1 MKDAVLLQIG
11 PRLRAARVKQDR
23 TLGDLAAKAG
33 MSVSTLSRL
42 ESGKR
47 QASLE
52 LLLPLTRELRITI
65 DDLIPAEVPD
75 PRIRPVRTMH
85 HGVQTL
91 KLSPP
96 NSPTQ
101 TFRMTYP
108 GRTTMPEQRAHD
120 GFDWIYVL
128 SGQLRLLLGDRDLVL
143 GPGEAAE
150 FDTQVPHAMGSAN
163 GHPVEVLSIFGPDGE
178 RIHTRTAHGD

>member
-1 MKDAVLLQIG
+1 MKDTVLEQIG

-23 TLGDLAAKAG
+23 TLEDLATKTG
-33 MSVSTLSRL
+33 ISVSTLSRL

-52 LLLPLTRELRITI
+52 LLLPLTRELRIGI
-65 DDLIPAEVPD
+65 DDLIPSEVPD
-75 PRIRPVRTMH
+75 PRIRQTRIMH
-85 HGVQTL
+85 HGIQTL

-96 NSPTQ
+96 NSPIQ

-108 GRTTMPEQRAHD
+108 ARTSMAEQRVHD
-120 GFDWIYVL
+120 GYDWVYVL
-128 SGQLRLLLGDRDLVL
+128 AGKLRLLLGDRDLVL

-150 FDTQVPHAMGSAN
+150 FDTRIPHAMGSAD
-163 GHPVEVLSIFGPDGE
+163 GRAVEVLSIFGADGE
-178 RIHTRTAHGD
+178 RIHTRVSEDD

>member
-1 MKDAVLLQIG
+1 MKDAVLEQIG
-11 PRLRAARVKQDR
+11 PRLRAARVRQDR
-23 TLGDLAAKAG
+23 TLEDLATKSG

-75 PRIRPVRTMH
+75 PRIRPVRTTH

-108 GRTTMPEQRAHD
+108 GRQVMPEQRTHD
-120 GFDWIYVL
+120 GYDWVYVL

-150 FDTQVPHAMGSAN
+150 FDTQVPHAMGSAD
-163 GHPVEVLSIFGPDGE
+163 GKPVDVLSIFGADGE
-178 RIHTRTAHGD
+178 RIHTRTAEGD